1 MELIHASQINE
12 NDLSS
17 FLTNNHQIDRSSL
30 LRHGYVVQHRNMIIG
45 CFQLDSIE
53 QGVYWLKQLYI
64 IQDEVNKLPVL
75 LELIIVFAKQ
85 QEAKLIYA
93 HSEQPVTDLLL
104 QSLSFSLQTSKNA
117 SLNQIHEKVQW
128 WSYQV
133 C

>member
-85 QEAKLIYA
+85 QEEKLIYA
-93 HSEQPVTDLLL
+93 HSEQHVTDLLL
-104 QSLSFSLQTSKNA
+104 QSLSLSLETSKND
-117 SLNQIHEKVQW
+117 SLNQLNEKGQW
-128 WSYQV
+128 WS
-133 C
+133 

>member
-85 QEAKLIYA
+85 QER
-93 HSEQPVTDLLL
+93 SEEHTSELQSRGHLVCRLLL
-104 QSLSFSLQTSKNA
+104 
-117 SLNQIHEKVQW
+117 E
-128 WSYQV
+128 
-133 C
+133 